1 MGHLRVSIGRW
12 FLLHG
17 TGGVGRGRRA
27 ALKHR
32 GAPQRVLGAG
42 HAYGEYRGRGLEG
55 RGRGLWGLGLKQP
68 AMGIKLQLVT
78 YTYL

>member
-1 MGHLRVSIGRW
+1 MKAPVGRG
-12 FLLHG
+12 FLLHIKSG
-17 TGGVGRGRRA
+17 IGRGHGA

-32 GAPQRVLGAG
+32 RAPQRVLGAG

-68 AMGIKLQLVT
+68 AMGIKLQLVI